1 MSGLRAE
8 VASFEEANHGSAFST
23 GSSVS
28 STGVAA
34 APRIV
39 PLLLPAFDFDLYVKP
54 DCFGPLVFK
63 ILWLLKDDLRLYSE
77 VSRGGLDSS
86 QLLALLDNPFAS
98 RSTKEKRETRAPKRW
113 SRFSSCQV
121 GAENSCAAR
130 CPLMLLCRRSLFTV
144 NPTQPTAPGT
154 PYRQTKALG
163 SPTHTRLFVRILAT
177 DKADSLRSQR
187 Q

>member
-8 VASFEEANHGSAFST
+8 VTSFEEANHGSAFST

-63 ILWLLKDDLRLYSE
+63 ILWLSKDDLRLYSE
-77 VSRGGLDSS
+77 VSRGGLDPHSCS
-86 QLLALLDNPFAS
+86 LCLTTLSPLAPQKRNAKHVH
-98 RSTKEKRETRAPKRW
+98 RSAGHVFRVAKSVRKKVVPLVAP
-113 SRFSSCQV
+113 
-121 GAENSCAAR
+121 
-130 CPLMLLCRRSLFTV
+130 
-144 NPTQPTAPGT
+144 
-154 PYRQTKALG
+154 
-163 SPTHTRLFVRILAT
+163 
-177 DKADSLRSQR
+177 
-187 Q
+187 